1 MSAKVSIMKLLAL
14 LTPLLLITLTGCS
27 STQVVIDY
35 NPRADFSRYDRY
47 TISDNSGADQLIS
60 PFIVGNVKDSLQR
73 QLKAGLYSLLDTQ
86 GNADFLVRY
95 YIAEAAE
102 TIDKSPRLGLG
113 FGSFGDNFGISTS
126 VGVPLGKD
134 KINRNIQIII
144 DLLNPADKK
153 LTWRGSLVIELDDR
167 DPKVN
172 TNTIERAVTE
182 IWNEF
187 PPA

>member
-1 MSAKVSIMKLLAL
+1 MKLFAL
-14 LTPLLLITLTGCS
+14 FAPLLVIALSGCS
-27 STQVVIDY
+27 STDVVTDY
-35 NPRADFSRYDRY
+35 NPRADFSRYERY
-47 TISDNSGADQLIS
+47 TIADGSGADKAVS
-60 PFIVGNVKDSLQR
+60 PFIVDNVKESLQR
-73 QLKAGLYSLLDTQ
+73 QLKAGLYKQADDATKP
-86 GNADFLVRY
+86 DFLVRY

-102 TIDKSPRLGLG
+102 TIDRSPRLGLG
-113 FGSFGDNFGISTS
+113 FGSFGGNFGVGTS

-172 TNTIERAVTE
+172 ANTIERAVTE
-182 IWNEF
+182 IWSQF

>member
-1 MSAKVSIMKLLAL
+1 MKLLAL
-14 LTPLLLITLTGCS
+14 LTPLLLIALTGCS
-27 STQVVIDY
+27 STKVVTDY
-35 NPRADFSRYDRY
+35 NPRADFSRYERY
-47 TISDNSGADQLIS
+47 TISDTSGADKVIS
-60 PFIVGNVKDSLQR
+60 PFIIENVKESLQR
-73 QLKAGLYSLLDTQ
+73 QLKAGLYTLVDTQ
-86 GNADFLVRY
+86 SNADFLVRY

-113 FGSFGDNFGISTS
+113 FGSFGGNFGISTS

-144 DLLNPADKK
+144 DLLNPVDKK
-153 LTWRGSLVIELDDR
+153 LTWRGSLVIELDDH

-172 TNTIERAVTE
+172 ANTIERAVTA
-182 IWNEF
+182 IWSEF

>member
-1 MSAKVSIMKLLAL
+1 MKLFAL
-14 LTPLLLITLTGCS
+14 FAPILLVALSGCS
-27 STQVVIDY
+27 STDVVTDY
-35 NPRADFSRYDRY
+35 NPRADFSRYERY
-47 TISDNSGADQLIS
+47 TIADSSGADKVVS
-60 PFIVGNVKDSLQR
+60 PFIVDNVKESLQR
-73 QLKAGLYSLLDTQ
+73 QLKAGLYKQADTPT
-86 GNADFLVRY
+86 NADFLVRY

-102 TIDKSPRLGLG
+102 TVDRSPRLGLG
-113 FGSFGDNFGISTS
+113 FGSFGGNFGVGTS

-144 DLLNPADKK
+144 DLLNPDDKK

-172 TNTIERAVTE
+172 ANTIERAVTE
-182 IWNEF
+182 IWSQF